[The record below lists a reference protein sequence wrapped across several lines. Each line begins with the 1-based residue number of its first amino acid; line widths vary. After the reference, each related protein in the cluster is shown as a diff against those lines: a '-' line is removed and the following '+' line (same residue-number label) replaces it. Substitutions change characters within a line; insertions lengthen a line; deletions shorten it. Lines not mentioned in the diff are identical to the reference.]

1 MVRTPDFQS
10 DNSDSNSGGVTNFYI
25 MNIFKK
31 LFKHITSEP
40 KQISI
45 KQEPIKYLNNLA
57 QFDDVW
63 IGINSEIFEGWVVER
78 KENIVDIIYTN
89 AQHKLIDVSFKIER
103 PLNRESLE
111 QGNKILYLTKRAAGI
126 Q

>member
-1 MVRTPDFQS
+1 
-10 DNSDSNSGGVTNFYI
+10 
-25 MNIFKK
+25 MNILKK
-31 LFKHITSEP
+31 LFKYIIPEP
-40 KQISI
+40 KQIPI
-45 KQEPIKYLNNLA
+45 KQEPIKYLNNIS

-63 IGINSEIFEGWVVER
+63 IGINNEIFEGWVVER
-78 KENIVDIIYTN
+78 RENNIDIIYTN
-89 AQHKLIDVSFKIER
+89 AQYKLVDTTFKIER

>member
-1 MVRTPDFQS
+1 
-10 DNSDSNSGGVTNFYI
+10 
-25 MNIFKK
+25 MNIFQR
-31 LFKHITSEP
+31 LFKYIVP
-40 KQISI
+40 KPVQVPVKEESV
-45 KQEPIKYLNNLA
+45 KCLNDIA

-63 IGINSEIFEGWVVER
+63 VGINGKIFEGWVVER

-89 AQHKLIDVSFKIER
+89 AQHKLVDTSFKIER

-111 QGNKILYLTKRAAGI
+111 QGNKILYLTKKAAGI

>member
-1 MVRTPDFQS
+1 
-10 DNSDSNSGGVTNFYI
+10 
-25 MNIFKK
+25 MNILKK
-31 LFKHITSEP
+31 LFKYIIPEP
-40 KQISI
+40 KQIPI
-45 KQEPIKYLNNLA
+45 KQEPIKYLNNIY

-63 IGINSEIFEGWVVER
+63 IGINNEIFEGWVVER
-78 KENIVDIIYTN
+78 RENNIDIIYTN
-89 AQHKLIDVSFKIER
+89 AQHKLVDTTFKIER

>member
-1 MVRTPDFQS
+1 
-10 DNSDSNSGGVTNFYI
+10 
-25 MNIFKK
+25 MNIFQR
-31 LFKHITSEP
+31 LFKYIVP
-40 KQISI
+40 KPVQVPVKEESV
-45 KQEPIKYLNNLA
+45 KCLNDIA

-63 IGINSEIFEGWVVER
+63 VGINGKIFEGWVVER

-89 AQHKLIDVSFKIER
+89 AQHKLVDTSFKIER

>member
-1 MVRTPDFQS
+1 
-10 DNSDSNSGGVTNFYI
+10 
-25 MNIFKK
+25 MNIFKNI
-31 LFKHITSEP
+31 FKHITP
-40 KQISI
+40 KLKQASI
-45 KQEPIKYLNNLA
+45 KQEPTKYLNDIA

-63 IGINSEIFEGWVVER
+63 VGINGKIFEGWVVER

-89 AQHKLIDVSFKIER
+89 AQHKLVDTSFKIER

-111 QGNKILYLTKRAAGI
+111 QGNKILYLTKKAAEI

>member
-1 MVRTPDFQS
+1 
-10 DNSDSNSGGVTNFYI
+10 
-25 MNIFKK
+25 MNILRKIFKY
-31 LFKHITSEP
+31 IIPEP

-45 KQEPIKYLNNLA
+45 KQEPVKYLNNIA

-63 IGINSEIFEGWVVER
+63 IGINNEIFEGWVVER
-78 KENIVDIIYTN
+78 RENNIDIIYTN

-103 PLNRESLE
+103 PFNRESLE

>member
-45 KQEPIKYLNNLA
+45 KQEPVKYLNNIA

>member
-1 MVRTPDFQS
+1 
-10 DNSDSNSGGVTNFYI
+10 

-31 LFKHITSEP
+31 IFKHITP
-40 KQISI
+40 KPIQVFT
-45 KQEPIKYLNNLA
+45 KEEPIKCLNDIA

-63 IGINSEIFEGWVVER
+63 VGINGKIYEGWVVER
-78 KENIVDIIYTN
+78 KENNVEIVYTN
-89 AQHKLIDVSFKIER
+89 AQYKLVDTNFKIER

>member
-1 MVRTPDFQS
+1 
-10 DNSDSNSGGVTNFYI
+10 
-25 MNIFKK
+25 MNIFQR
-31 LFKHITSEP
+31 LFKYIVP
-40 KQISI
+40 KPEQVPVKEESV
-45 KQEPIKYLNNLA
+45 KCLNDIA

-63 IGINSEIFEGWVVER
+63 VGINGKIFEGWVVER

-89 AQHKLIDVSFKIER
+89 AQHKLVDTSFKIER